1 MGYLGQADE
10 LVRNATNELDKILQS
25 PMAIKVTGLGEP
37 VKVTWLNINAKHTT
51 EDDGLGTTDSL
62 AGKNSSFR
70 FNRVEGLPAYNIMEQ
85 MQQLELALDE
95 NGIMDTT
102 LEIEPILLPNTII
115 PTPNDYMIYHLKQ
128 GRDVVFRA
136 NDFKIASTNV
146 NTYYKVPMHLVDIDS
161 DEYIDKL
168 DHQIV
173 DDMKVIIDNIGT
185 NESCIVVNKVYDKI
199 LTIKKIAAQAFSDY
213 VDTFFV
219 KRYNSFIL
227 RGYNGNFTIYDPY
240 LTKFILNN
248 KLVDCY
254 DELIQPAI
262 IEQGDE
268 FRGEYNRTIFR
279 AIELRNPKKIKHLIG
294 DMKEF
299 TRQRTNPFSYWGE
312 ETVYSMSTYED
323 KDVRYPKNL
332 YMDFDWLY
340 NIGTVKESPTVTMVE
355 NIIMRYLQKE
365 TFEDFMTTEELDQL
379 EDDMIPEYNEM
390 YFYLIPIIIYVLMA
404 YKDYL
409 NNAHS

>member
-10 LVRNATNELDKILQS
+10 LVRNATDALDKILQS
-25 PMAIKVTGLGEP
+25 PMATKITGLGEP
-37 VKVTWLNINAKHTT
+37 VKVTWLNINDKHTT
-51 EDDGLGTTDSL
+51 EDEGLGTTDSL
-62 AGKNSSFR
+62 IGKNSSFR
-70 FNRVEGLPAYNIMEQ
+70 FNRVEGLPVYNIIQQ
-85 MQQLELALDE
+85 MQQLEIAMDE
-95 NGIMDTT
+95 NGILDTS

-115 PTPNDYMIYHLKQ
+115 PTPNDYMIYHLGS
-128 GRDVVFRA
+128 GRDIVFRA
-136 NDFKIASTNV
+136 NDFKLVSTNV
-146 NTYYKVPMHLVDIDS
+146 NSYYRVPMHIVDIDS

-168 DHQIV
+168 DDQV
-173 DDMKVIIDNIGT
+173 VNDMKVIVDNIGT

-199 LTIKKIAAQAFSDY
+199 MAIKKVATQAFSDY

-219 KRYNSFIL
+219 TRYSSFIL
-227 RGYNGNFTIYDPY
+227 RGYNNNFIVYDPY

-248 KLVDCY
+248 NLVDCY

-268 FRGEYNRTIFR
+268 FRGEYNKTVFR
-279 AIELRNPKKIKHLIG
+279 AVELRNPKKIKRLVG
-294 DMKEF
+294 DLKEF

-312 ETVYSMSTYED
+312 ETVYSMSVYED

-340 NIGTVKESPTVTMVE
+340 NIGIVKESPTISKLE
-355 NIIMRYLQKE
+355 NLIMRYFQNE
-365 TFEDFMTTEELDQL
+365 TFEEFMTIEELKQL
-379 EDDMIPEYNEM
+379 ETDMEPEYNEM
-390 YFYLIPIIIYVLMA
+390 YFYLMPIMIYILMV

-409 NNAHS
+409 NNAHV

>member
-37 VKVTWLNINAKHTT
+37 VKVTWLNINDKHTT
-51 EDDGLGTTDSL
+51 EDEGLGTTDSL
-62 AGKNSSFR
+62 IGKNSSFR
-70 FNRVEGLPAYNIMEQ
+70 FNKVEGLPAYNILEQ
-85 MQQLELALDE
+85 MQQLEIAMDD
-95 NGIMDTT
+95 NGILDTT

-115 PTPNDYMIYHLKQ
+115 PTPNDYMIYHLGS

-136 NDFKIASTNV
+136 NDFKIVSTNV
-146 NTYYKVPMHLVDIDS
+146 NSYYKVPMHIVDIDS

-173 DDMKVIIDNIGT
+173 NEMKVIVDNIGT

-199 LTIKKIAAQAFSDY
+199 MAIKKVATQAFSDY

-219 KRYNSFIL
+219 KRYSSFIL
-227 RGYNGNFTIYDPY
+227 RGYNNNFIIYDPY

-248 KLVDCY
+248 NLVDCY

-268 FRGEYNRTIFR
+268 FRGEYNKTVFR
-279 AIELRNPKKIKHLIG
+279 AVELRNPKKIKRLVG

-299 TRQRTNPFSYWGE
+299 TRQRTDPFSYWGE
-312 ETVYSMSTYED
+312 ETVYSMSVYED

-340 NIGTVKESPTVTMVE
+340 NIGIVKESPTISVVE
-355 NIIMRYLQKE
+355 NLIMRYFQKE
-365 TFEDFMTTEELDQL
+365 SFEDFMTVDELEQL
-379 EDDMIPEYNEM
+379 ETDMEPEYNEM
-390 YFYLIPIIIYVLMA
+390 YFYLMPIMIYILMA

>member
-25 PMAIKVTGLGEP
+25 PMAVKVTGLGEP
-37 VKVTWLNINAKHTT
+37 VKVTWFNINDKHTT
-51 EDDGLGTTDSL
+51 EDEGLGTTDSL
-62 AGKNSSFR
+62 IGKNSSFR
-70 FNRVEGLPAYNIMEQ
+70 FNRVEGLPAYNIMEA
-85 MQQLELALDE
+85 MQQLELVLDE
-95 NGIMDTT
+95 NGVMDTT

-136 NDFKIASTNV
+136 NDFKIVTTNV
-146 NTYYKVPMHLVDIDS
+146 NGYYKVPMHLVDIDS
-161 DEYIDKL
+161 EEYIDKL
-168 DHQIV
+168 DHQIIN
-173 DDMKVIIDNIGT
+173 DMKVIVDNIGT

-199 LTIKKIAAQAFSDY
+199 LAIKKIAAQAFSDY
-213 VDTFFV
+213 VDMFFV

-227 RGYNGNFTIYDPY
+227 RGYNDNFTIYDPY

-268 FRGEYNRTIFR
+268 FRGEYNKTIFR
-279 AIELRNPKKIKHLIG
+279 AIELRNPKKIRHLIG

-340 NIGTVKESPTVTMVE
+340 NIGIVKESPTVTMME
-355 NIIMRYLQKE
+355 NIIMRYLQRE
-365 TFEDFMTTEELDQL
+365 TFEDFMIAEELTLL
-379 EDDMIPEYNEM
+379 EEDMVPEYNEM
-390 YFYLIPIIIYVLMA
+390 YFYLTPIIIYVLMA